1 MDTEFIKRVGNA
13 IKELGSALEEYAEEG
28 REDCVMWALR
38 DAQYEI
44 ELAREEIRE
53 KKNGS

>member
-28 REDCVMWALR
+28 REDCVMWALQ
-38 DAQYEI
+38 DAQNEI

-53 KKNGS
+53 KKNGL